1 MLSTIFRPI
10 FFLKFKCIQKQKLS
24 GFGIPLH
31 NLYRFINLP
40 VSVPSLIS
48 LPFEVITKHQE
59 ACEMAS
65 RPSPLFSEV
74 CCATLSCQFIAAQN
88 QHSNRSTT
96 TFQQLRYTLSLHR
109 LKDCAGNETSFT
121 ITLLSSYCYANE
133 RKKGQSVLRW
143 KGDSEQTARQRS
155 VPHGPW
161 ELPIRNQ
168 EAQAS
173 DGFKNVGSIQNYLS
187 LGCSTKWKC
196 LVILL

>member
-1 MLSTIFRPI
+1 MLSTMFRPI

-121 ITLLSSYCYANE
+121 ITLLSSYCYAND

-143 KGDSEQTARQRS
+143 KGDSGMAVLSKLPGSTACHTDPGS
-155 VPHGPW
+155 SPSG
-161 ELPIRNQ
+161 IRRPKHLMDLKMLG
-168 EAQAS
+168 A
-173 DGFKNVGSIQNYLS
+173 FKI
-187 LGCSTKWKC
+187 
-196 LVILL
+196 I